1 MTFTTNLNQYLDSMV
16 TPNPSITPVQI
27 ISCMDLTLLNEHANS
42 NSFDEMNILA
52 QKHKVAAVCV
62 FIDRLSHF
70 RNLSKVTGIATVIN
84 FPSGLDTVER
94 CLDEIDRALHL
105 GVTEIDYVLPYQ
117 HYLEGDINYSL
128 NHCKAI
134 AKSCSENRLKLKF
147 ILETG
152 AFNNIE
158 TVYELS
164 SKLIDMGADFI
175 KTSTG
180 KIDQGASPSS
190 AFAILSAI
198 RDSNTNCGIKISGG
212 IKTPYQALQYASL
225 AEHFSGKAIDKSWFR
240 IGASSLLRELL
251 K

>member
-1 MTFTTNLNQYLDSMV
+1 VTFTTNLNQYLDSIV

-27 ISCMDLTLLNEHANS
+27 IRCMDLTLLNEHADS
-42 NSFDEMNILA
+42 NSIEEMNTLA
-52 QKHKVAAVCV
+52 QKYEVAAVCV

-70 RNLSKVTGIATVIN
+70 KNLSTVTGIATVIN

-105 GVTEIDYVLPYQ
+105 GVTEIDYVIPYQ
-117 HYLEGDINYSL
+117 HYLEGDINYAL

-134 AKSCSENRLKLKF
+134 AKLCSENRLKLKF

-152 AFNNIE
+152 AFNNVE

-164 SKLIDMGADFI
+164 RKLIDMGADFL

-180 KIDQGASPSS
+180 KINQGASQAA

-198 RDSNTNCGIKISGG
+198 RDSSSNCGIKISGG

-225 AEHFSGKAIDKSWFR
+225 AELFFSKTIDKSWFR
-240 IGASSLLRELL
+240 IGASSLLRDLL